1 MKPDRDSLPTS
12 SPARWTLACAALLS
26 AAALSFGG
34 VSSAAWAQ
42 GGPPSF
48 STQQSGASSPIC
60 QRLVA
65 QLASVD
71 AGAAGGDTAKAEQ
84 IRRYEE
90 ALSRQQSELDRVQ
103 QQGKSQGCDSSGF
116 FSIFGGGNSE
126 KCGPINTRLQQMRQN
141 LDQITSSLGQL
152 RGGSIGGS
160 DRDGQRR
167 SVLLALAQ
175 NNCGPQYANAARS
188 GGGNF
193 LENLFGGLNTGGEF
207 GAPSSTFRTVCAR
220 SCDGFYFPIS
230 FATVPS
236 RFAEDERT
244 CKSLCPASDA
254 TLFTYRNPGEDMN
267 QAVSISGQ
275 PYPQSPN
282 AFKYRQAFDKAC
294 SCRAAGQTW
303 SDALKNIDDRGSIAQ
318 GDIIVTDESAK
329 KMAQPPRTPASAQKK
344 GATTAAP
351 TTAPPADATAS
362 TPPATGDKPIR
373 SVGPTFI
380 PAR

>member
-1 MKPDRDSLPTS
+1 MPDRDSVTFF
-12 SPARWTLACAALLS
+12 SPALMPVRWMIALAALAS
-26 AAALSFGG
+26 ASALPHVAF
-34 VSSAAWAQ
+34 AQ
-42 GGPPSF
+42 GGPQFGGAP
-48 STQQSGASSPIC
+48 SGANSPIC

-71 AGAAGGDTAKAEQ
+71 AGAAGGDGQKAEQ

-90 ALSRQQSELDRVQ
+90 AQGRQQQELDRVQ
-103 QQGKSQGCDSSGF
+103 QQARANGCDSSGF
-116 FSIFGGGNSE
+116 FSLFTGGASE
-126 KCGPINTRLQQMRQN
+126 RCGPINTRIQQMRQN
-141 LDQITSSLGQL
+141 LDQINSNLGSL
-152 RGGSIGGS
+152 RGNSIGGS

-193 LENLFGGLNTGGEF
+193 LENLFGGLNPGGEF

-220 SCDGFYFPIS
+220 SCDGYYFPIS

-236 RFAEDERT
+236 RFADDERV
-244 CKSLCPASDA
+244 CKSLCPNAEA

-267 QAVSISGQ
+267 QAVSINGQ
-275 PYPQSPN
+275 PYSQSPN

-303 SDALKNIDDRGSIAQ
+303 SEALKNIDDRSSVAQ
-318 GDIIVTDESAK
+318 GDIIVTDEAAK
-329 KMAQPPRTPASAQKK
+329 KMSAPPRTPASAQKK
-344 GATTAAP
+344 S
-351 TTAPPADATAS
+351 ADAPAAANTTAS
-362 TPPATGDKPIR
+362 TPPAATSGDKPIR